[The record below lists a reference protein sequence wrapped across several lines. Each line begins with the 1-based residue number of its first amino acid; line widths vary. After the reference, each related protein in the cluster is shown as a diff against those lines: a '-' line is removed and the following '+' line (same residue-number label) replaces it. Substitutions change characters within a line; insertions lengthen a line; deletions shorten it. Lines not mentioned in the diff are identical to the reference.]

1 VLRVAPA
8 LQGFVDEE
16 VMEVLP
22 ALKCLLIRDFWLSE
36 SESELA
42 QEAIGAFLPGRQAC
56 GRPVAFKDAEIESG
70 WGTGT
75 DVLMTHLTM
84 SRRMMN
90 WSGSGTAAQGLIIII
105 LRKCGALMFL
115 VFLLSFCPSPRKTPR

>member
-8 LQGFVDEE
+8 LTGFVDEE

-70 WGTGT
+70 WGTAT
-75 DVLMTHLTM
+75 DDSSDYESMDDELD
-84 SRRMMN
+84 
-90 WSGSGTAAQGLIIII
+90 SGS
-105 LRKCGALMFL
+105 R
-115 VFLLSFCPSPRKTPR
+115 VD